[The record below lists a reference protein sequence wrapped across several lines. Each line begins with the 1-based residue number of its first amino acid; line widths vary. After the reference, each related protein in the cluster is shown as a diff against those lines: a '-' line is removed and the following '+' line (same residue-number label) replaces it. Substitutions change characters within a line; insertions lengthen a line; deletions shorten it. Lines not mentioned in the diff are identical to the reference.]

1 MAIDLTKQ
9 EEADSAIRNSS
20 LILTSDRQLQKEMFR
35 RQKNYLIGRADLNYD
50 YVFSEK
56 IDDWESEKDST
67 NIVNPEFSSKVTDSL
82 AVIFEDEPVMVY
94 EPETDR
100 QVFGEEIKWNELR
113 YVNKMVNGLDTLMTR
128 LYYSNAS
135 DQVKM
140 DIITPDLFDVV
151 TDTDDPSTVLN
162 VIYEVRSNKA
172 IQEYGTGTRVFYIW
186 ADDRYGTA
194 TYYYGADDANK
205 STTVLPPQMSYSYEK
220 NVYGKMPF
228 TYWHQS
234 EILDDFFTDTR
245 ARRLENSENSLLF
258 QRTGIENTFDQQSY
272 SILTLTTYN
281 NEQIKDFKVSPK
293 RLQIMQKGL
302 QGDSDERLEYV
313 SPSVQLSGLD
323 QHYTNTVDY
332 ELSKYGLSQETG
344 TTGSSVQSGISIALN
359 DETKNSFINSDR
371 HIYENGMKEVYECF
385 KMINNYHATRKGS
398 KLKQIAEKSEL
409 TVKIK
414 TKEILPSKSDQIE
427 EQQFLLDNAMTT
439 KVLSLMELQGVTQ
452 EQAEEIIKAAEAEAL
467 EAIPTGNGENA
478 TSENDN

>member
-9 EEADSAIRNSS
+9 EQADNAIRNSS

-56 IDDWESEKDST
+56 IDDWAGEKAST

-344 TTGSSVQSGISIALN
+344 HNRLKRSKRHI
-359 DETKNSFINSDR
+359 NSF
-371 HIYENGMKEVYECF
+371 K
-385 KMINNYHATRKGS
+385 
-398 KLKQIAEKSEL
+398 
-409 TVKIK
+409 
-414 TKEILPSKSDQIE
+414 
-427 EQQFLLDNAMTT
+427 
-439 KVLSLMELQGVTQ
+439 
-452 EQAEEIIKAAEAEAL
+452 
-467 EAIPTGNGENA
+467 
-478 TSENDN
+478 